1 MKTKA
6 IMIMGMISLWTFTSC
21 RCDLPSDE
29 PEDENKDKDTQQFRQ
44 SNLENDTLLSLNK

>member
-6 IMIMGMISLWTFTSC
+6 IMILGMISLWTFTSC

-29 PEDENKDKDTQQFRQ
+29 PEDKNKGKDTQQLRQ
-44 SNLENDTLLSLNK
+44 SHSENDTLSLNK